1 MAWFLF
7 NPFGETKTCL
17 DEEETREA
25 EDNEEDEE
33 EASFPL
39 SLLESEDLAEH
50 PVADQVTALWNTAA
64 WSIQW
69 RLARNLRDPVHGSGG
84 RGDRGRNTEFW
95 PQRLKGYCPCL
106 EEGSEDV
113 HPCIGWRGQD
123 GLSGLEELLCVG
135 E

>member
-1 MAWFLF
+1 MWPFLSHALFPPPTEAWLQRASSDSEAQ
-7 NPFGETKTCL
+7 GWGAWSWTEKTSLAPGCG
-17 DEEETREA
+17 DRKEEETREA

-69 RLARNLRDPVHGSGG
+69 RLARNLRDPVHGGGG
-84 RGDRGRNTEFW
+84 RGDRGRNTEF
-95 PQRLKGYCPCL
+95 
-106 EEGSEDV
+106 
-113 HPCIGWRGQD
+113 
-123 GLSGLEELLCVG
+123 
-135 E
+135 